1 MTDWT
6 LVNAGTPELVPEL
19 VKEVAK
25 VDPLRAEAL
34 AHAAELPTRNL
45 LQLRRWARVER
56 AMDDL
61 RATGLTATQDEVF
74 ERYLAARLAT
84 GSSIVEV
91 LDDYYASTER
101 SD

>member
-1 MTDWT
+1 
-6 LVNAGTPELVPEL
+6 
-19 VKEVAK
+19 
-25 VDPLRAEAL
+25 
-34 AHAAELPTRNL
+34 
-45 LQLRRWARVER
+45 
-56 AMDDL
+56 MDDL

-74 ERYLAARLAT
+74 ERYLAAQLAT